1 MYVLV
6 VPWILT
12 LLKGPAHTGVVV
24 GGFVMGLAMG
34 ALVVGEVVTGALVVG
49 EVETGA
55 LVVGEVETGAL
66 IVGEVETGALVVGEF
81 VIGAALC
88 TNAKMMLAM
97 IDKVQSEQS

>member
-12 LLKGPAHTGVVV
+12 LLKGPAHTEVVV

-34 ALVVGEVVTGALVVG
+34 ALDVGEVVTGALVVG

-66 IVGEVETGALVVGEF
+66 VVGEF

-88 TNAKMMLAM
+88 TKAKMMMLAM
-97 IDKVQSEQS
+97 IDKVQSVQS